1 MKGECLISD
10 YRSVVVVVWEGDCPR
25 SSVDDTCVYGG
36 QGGVPDHRS
45 VTSASTRGRCLK
57 LSVGDFVVV
66 GEGNCLRSSV
76 YDICV

>member
-1 MKGECLISD
+1 MIPAYTGAK
-10 YRSVVVVVWEGDCPR
+10 
-25 SSVDDTCVYGG
+25 
-36 QGGVPDHRS
+36 GGVPDHRS

-76 YDICV
+76 DDTCVYGGQGGGSQIIDR